1 MLTAHVTASAG
12 WLGAVVAYLAP
23 AVAGLDSED
32 AQTLRAAYSAMDL
45 IGRFVVVPCSLAALL
60 TGLIQSLGTDWGLFR
75 HYWILAK
82 FLLTI
87 AAVVVL
93 LLHMPTVSRVAEMT
107 LSNAD
112 PGALRIQLL
121 VHAAGGSLVL
131 LTATALSIYK
141 PWGKIR
147 YWSSQR
153 Y

>member
-1 MLTAHVTASAG
+1 MPNAPRRLLSDGFDRAICGSAVQPRRIAHWTNTVIG
-12 WLGAVVAYLAP
+12 YQLGIIP
-23 AVAGLDSED
+23 
-32 AQTLRAAYSAMDL
+32 
-45 IGRFVVVPCSLAALL
+45 ALL
-60 TGLIQSLGTDWGLFR
+60 
-75 HYWILAK
+75 ILAK

-87 AAVVVL
+87 AAVIVV

-121 VHAAGGSLVL
+121 VHAAGGLLVL